1 MYFIVGIIYWWGI
14 SCLAV
19 IKKLCNLQQ
28 KQTEPY
34 KMGNKMCVDVYKF
47 VDMKHKLYILMLL

>member
-14 SCLAV
+14 LCLAV

-47 VDMKHKLYILMLL
+47 VGMKHKLKI